1 MRSTIAL
8 HDSLCTVRSCVCVIR
23 RSSMRAV
30 RVVCQWCVCV
40 DRVLSEPVSA
50 VVASGGAKGEVVILD
65 RPTTV
70 YHLQA
75 VGLGRWSVRRSL
87 GNDEVIDAGE
97 MRPGEW
103 GKYAMLMRVPVACAV
118 CAPGSVR

>member
-1 MRSTIAL
+1 
-8 HDSLCTVRSCVCVIR
+8 
-23 RSSMRAV
+23 MRAV

-87 GNDEVIDAGE
+87 GNDDVIDAGE